1 MINFIKSFF
10 QDHSKDNAEYFI
22 RQDYKDLDFRILSRR
37 KAFVKEDT
45 EIKKM
50 EIERE
55 KLELNY
61 SHILFGN

>member
-10 QDHSKDNAEYFI
+10 QDHSKDNAAYFI
-22 RQDYKDLDFRILSRR
+22 RQDYKDLDFAILSRR

-61 SHILFGN
+61 SHILFGS